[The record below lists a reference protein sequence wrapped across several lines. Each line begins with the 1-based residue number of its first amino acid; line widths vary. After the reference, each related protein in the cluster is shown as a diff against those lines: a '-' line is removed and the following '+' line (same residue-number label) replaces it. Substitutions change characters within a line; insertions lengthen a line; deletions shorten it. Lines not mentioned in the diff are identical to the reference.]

1 MSSVKIQ
8 DIQLFL
14 NHIVV
19 FEREDG
25 LPKIVVYSLPDI
37 GEPLRSLE
45 GGRAVDFTD
54 ATYSVDASESEFSSS
69 VLRFCY
75 SSMKTPP
82 STYDYDMK
90 TGVSIL
96 KKVETVSS
104 SIIMV
109 MLFSLKIGIASRVK

>member
-1 MSSVKIQ
+1 MKIQ

-54 ATYSVDASESEFSSS
+54 ATYSVYLSDSEFSSS
-69 VLRFCY
+69 ILRFCY

-96 KKVETVSS
+96 KKVEAVSS
-104 SIIMV
+104 SANMA
-109 MLFSLKIGIASRVK
+109 MLFSLLTRIASRCK

>member
-1 MSSVKIQ
+1 MKIQ
-8 DIQLFL
+8 GIQLFL
-14 NHIVV
+14 NHIVI
-19 FEREDG
+19 FEREEG

-37 GEPLRSLE
+37 EEPLRSLE

-54 ATYSVDASESEFSSS
+54 ATYSVDSSDSEFSSS
-69 VLRFCY
+69 ILRFCY
-75 SSMKTPP
+75 SSMRTPP

-104 SIIMV
+104 STILV
-109 MLFSLKIGIASRVK
+109 MMFSLLTGIASRCK